1 MAIACCTTAFFLLPS
16 SGRSFQIYETW
27 CFANTRREITV
38 PIPKKSN
45 AIGIAHTAYSIPLFI
60 CSTDKSETACT
71 WYKGKSPIKR
81 NNGFASVI
89 GSKTGKRKIAI
100 DATKATIWFL
110 LIADISSV
118 IPVTLRVQVNAKR
131 IWYFSNVSQVIL
143 KGMNPL
149 HSHWERIEYY
159 NPALPFRKR

>member
-1 MAIACCTTAFFLLPS
+1 MILIFQGRCSLTSRKSAI
-16 SGRSFQIYETW
+16 SGSVRMIYETW
-27 CFANTRREITV
+27 CFANTRRDITA
-38 PIPKKSN
+38 PIPKKSS
-45 AIGIAHTAYSIPLFI
+45 AVGIAHTAYNIPLLI

-131 IWYFSNVSQVIL
+131 IWYFSNVPQVIL
-143 KGMNPL
+143 KGMNP
-149 HSHWERIEYY
+149 S
-159 NPALPFRKR
+159 A